1 MLRRLD
7 SVACVSSFDEGASVD
22 TFGFYTGFSSEFS
35 VPCAIC
41 TSTTRLRKLWKVKNL
56 IGERA
61 SINDS
66 YTKYLPLQLSAAAQT
81 KRWQK
86 SDHLTPPWQWIIWK
100 ETKKISKYTLS
111 QGHGAHFKLLK
122 IALLCYLTKKTLC
135 PDWNH
140 SSRPTPL
147 PLQQLLV
154 HPFPWV
160 SVGIDF
166 RIFRPLSSGRNWQK
180 FSQIEVRNIIEVVF
194 ILLKLIWSGFLL
206 EILFLWLYF

>member
-1 MLRRLD
+1 MN
-7 SVACVSSFDEGASVD
+7 
-22 TFGFYTGFSSEFS
+22 
-35 VPCAIC
+35 
-41 TSTTRLRKLWKVKNL
+41 STRW
-56 IGERA
+56 A

-66 YTKYLPLQLSAAAQT
+66 YTKYLPLQQSAAAQT

-111 QGHGAHFKLLK
+111 QGRGAHFKLLK
-122 IALLCYLTKKTLC
+122 IALLCYLTKKILC

-140 SSRPTPL
+140 SSRPTHL
-147 PLQQLLV
+147 PLLQVLV

-166 RIFRPLSSGRNWQK
+166 RLHRPLSSGRNWQK
-180 FSQIEVRNIIEVVF
+180 FPQIEVRNIIEVVI